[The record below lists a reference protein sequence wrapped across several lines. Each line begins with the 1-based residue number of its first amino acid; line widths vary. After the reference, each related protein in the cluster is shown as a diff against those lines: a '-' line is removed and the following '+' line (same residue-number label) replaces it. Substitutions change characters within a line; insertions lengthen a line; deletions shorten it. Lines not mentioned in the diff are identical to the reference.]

1 MALSDSFL
9 VDDDLD
15 LLAPVIPTASVYQPM
30 SSDIEAMAAIRGTN
44 GNDEIDGTFGN
55 DVIKGLGGSDEID
68 GERGNDKLY
77 GNDGNDELD
86 GDVGNDKLFGND
98 GNDDLDG
105 GDGKDKLNGG
115 KGNDEL
121 DGGDG
126 DDNLIG
132 GSGSDLFIFDDRS
145 GDDIIRDFSG
155 QDRIEIDA
163 NGVRDFNDLTIRNN
177 KDGDAVVSWGDP
189 DSSITLIDVSKSK
202 LGASDF
208 FFDD

>member
-15 LLAPVIPTASVYQPM
+15 LMAPVIPTASVYQPM

-44 GNDEIDGTFGN
+44 GNDELDGTF
-55 DVIKGLGGSDEID
+55 DHDKIKGLGGNDEID

-86 GDVGNDKLFGND
+86 GDVG
-98 GNDDLDG
+98 
-105 GDGKDKLNGG
+105 KDKLVGG
-115 KGNDEL
+115 SGNDEL
-121 DGGDG
+121 DGGAGNDK
-126 DDNLIG
+126 LIG
-132 GSGSDLFIFDDRS
+132 GSGSDLFIFDDRD
-145 GDDIIRDFSG
+145 GDDVIKDFSG

-177 KDGDAVVSWGDP
+177 KDGDAVVTWGDP
-189 DSSITLIDVSKSK
+189 DASITLTDVAKSK

>member
-15 LLAPVIPTASVYQPM
+15 LLAPVIPAASVYQPM
-30 SSDIEAMAAIRGTN
+30 SSSGIEAMAAIRGTN
-44 GNDEIDGTFGN
+44 GNDEIDGSFGN
-55 DVIKGLGGSDEID
+55 DKIKGLGGNDEID

-86 GDVGNDKLFGND
+86 GDVG
-98 GNDDLDG
+98 
-105 GDGKDKLNGG
+105 KDKLVGG
-115 KGNDEL
+115 SGNDEL
-121 DGGDG
+121 DGGAG
-126 DDNLIG
+126 DDKLIG
-132 GSGSDLFIFDDRS
+132 GSGSDLFIFDDRD
-145 GDDIIRDFSG
+145 GDDVIKDFSG
-155 QDRIEIDA
+155 QDRIEIDV
-163 NGVRDFNDLTIRNN
+163 NGVRDFDDLTIRNN

-189 DSSITLIDVSKSK
+189 DSSITLLDVSKSK

>member
-9 VDDDLD
+9 VDDELD

-44 GNDEIDGTFGN
+44 GNDEIDGTFGH
-55 DVIKGLGGSDEID
+55 DKIKGLGGNDEID
-68 GERGNDKLY
+68 GERGNDKLF

-86 GDVGNDKLFGND
+86 GDL
-98 GNDDLDG
+98 
-105 GDGKDKLNGG
+105 GKDKLVGG

-121 DGGDG
+121 DGGAGNDK
-126 DDNLIG
+126 LIG
-132 GSGSDLFIFDDRS
+132 GSGSDLFIFDDRD
-145 GDDIIRDFSG
+145 GNDIIQDFSG
-155 QDRIEIDA
+155 QDRIEIDV

-189 DSSITLIDVSKSK
+189 DSSITLIDVAKSK

>member
-9 VDDDLD
+9 VDDELD

-44 GNDEIDGTFGN
+44 GNDEIDG
-55 DVIKGLGGSDEID
+55 
-68 GERGNDKLY
+68 ERGHDKLF

-86 GDVGNDKLFGND
+86 GDV
-98 GNDDLDG
+98 
-105 GDGKDKLNGG
+105 GKDKLNGG

-121 DGGDG
+121 DGGAGNDK
-126 DDNLIG
+126 LIG
-132 GSGSDLFIFDDRS
+132 GSGSDLFIFDDRD
-145 GDDIIRDFSG
+145 GNDVIQDFSG
-155 QDRIEIDA
+155 QDRIEIDV

-189 DSSITLIDVSKSK
+189 DSSITLIDVAKSK